1 MSYSKR
7 IYDSAL
13 KGVPELAF
21 NNTYDVDF
29 VAHQTLETRDQLFT
43 RCLEV
48 QKRNCG
54 INIVAGKMNEFK
66 QNFSLARTFDL
77 PISTYF
83 KRIENKFLNFFS
95 EKDALYTLSLQEDPI
110 VYPTK
115 DEIAKGY
122 PFSPYYSEIL
132 PKQGCQYRHYTLY
145 DVCKNNRLFQRRLL
159 FYFRHDEPP
168 AMETSLYMDLLVI
181 PTRNCTYLAI
191 QVTGNGSM
199 QESYLKTLIEKKT
212 DWYIYET
219 KAGNLWLNT
228 TYPTSSFI
236 IDENYAFVP
245 HQFTETGGSS
255 RPSNSPYYTTGANG
269 YLLAIPDSV
278 GCWKVTDATY
288 EKSSNGTYGY
298 KIEKSFIDGLSGSIK
313 VMVLNERQLGH
324 VIHIAS
330 RSYSTMRIGSPT
342 GVFQIELQKNPIPP
356 ENILC
361 FLQDPT
367 TKTLYP
373 MPDAKI
379 TFWYPN
385 VYQVDYREL
394 DYEDPFI
401 YAFAYYDPD
410 ASTQFINP
418 IANYMEYRG
427 LQYINDC
434 INDTHPAPITNYIPK
449 AYTYSIDDYQN
460 SELSK
465 LDKPYQYT
473 MNQDIWMLL
482 DDPNRYTDLF
492 RQVTTKL
499 TRHNTYFYEK
509 KASEIGVLNRRV
521 RDNRGQI
528 ANTSKQYDFDED
540 MSYIVVNTRSDYPI
554 PVMLFVDQYRIF
566 RTETYVEGF
575 KQYMYF
581 PYRLLQEDSVLSIE
595 VLDVGTSDLD
605 LTHASLHFG
614 AVGEDVPFPEEF
626 DHFAD
631 QNLLFYDADTKEII
645 PNSDFQYGIFVD
657 IEKDHILTS
666 ELEYLKTVNDEFVIT
681 GSHIKLTTANS
692 GFYKNVGT
700 RLSIQTIDLSGT
712 SIYTT
717 TYRNNHEKISNPVRQ
732 RDWEEDMLCI
742 EIEAHEACYPT
753 TMEIDGEVVQSSDLF
768 KYFEYDLNDKI
779 MREYLFFPKKYAT
792 ATSKIKIT
800 TLIAQSWEL
809 LKNHVS
815 FETTGE
821 ICIYTINPENVGRNI
836 VVQDTDFYRYLLFPQ
851 DSNQVTMSNFKLDP
865 KEDRFRIWRVKS
877 NRQGT
882 RVDPSDVSFTFSPNT
897 DAAIIIT
904 HSLTD
909 LEEGE
914 TVLVEYLPYRSNSKV
929 VFENPGG
936 FNKENI
942 LSLYGQ
948 VERPLDR
955 LNYEIYMNGL
965 LMPSSHCII
974 VTPTKLKFT
983 ESYSTAKVE
992 IVEKSHDPDVY
1003 GNRYRKMTLEE
1014 QLMTEDDAFSDWMAA
1029 HF

>member
-95 EKDALYTLSLQEDPI
+95 EKDALYTLSLQEDPV
-110 VYPTK
+110 VYPTT

-145 DVCKNNRLFQRRLL
+145 DVCKNNRFFQRRLL

-181 PTRNCTYLAI
+181 PTRTCTYLAI

-228 TYPTSSFI
+228 SYPTSSFI

-245 HQFTETGGSS
+245 HQFTETGGSN

-379 TFWYPN
+379 
-385 VYQVDYREL
+385 
-394 DYEDPFI
+394 
-401 YAFAYYDPD
+401 
-410 ASTQFINP
+410 S
-418 IANYMEYRG
+418 
-427 LQYINDC
+427 
-434 INDTHPAPITNYIPK
+434 DTHSVTNH
-449 AYTYSIDDYQN
+449 
-460 SELSK
+460 
-465 LDKPYQYT
+465 
-473 MNQDIWMLL
+473 
-482 DDPNRYTDLF
+482 R
-492 RQVTTKL
+492 
-499 TRHNTYFYEK
+499 
-509 KASEIGVLNRRV
+509 
-521 RDNRGQI
+521 
-528 ANTSKQYDFDED
+528 
-540 MSYIVVNTRSDYPI
+540 
-554 PVMLFVDQYRIF
+554 
-566 RTETYVEGF
+566 
-575 KQYMYF
+575 
-581 PYRLLQEDSVLSIE
+581 
-595 VLDVGTSDLD
+595 
-605 LTHASLHFG
+605 
-614 AVGEDVPFPEEF
+614 
-626 DHFAD
+626 
-631 QNLLFYDADTKEII
+631 
-645 PNSDFQYGIFVD
+645 
-657 IEKDHILTS
+657 
-666 ELEYLKTVNDEFVIT
+666 
-681 GSHIKLTTANS
+681 
-692 GFYKNVGT
+692 
-700 RLSIQTIDLSGT
+700 
-712 SIYTT
+712 
-717 TYRNNHEKISNPVRQ
+717 
-732 RDWEEDMLCI
+732 
-742 EIEAHEACYPT
+742 
-753 TMEIDGEVVQSSDLF
+753 
-768 KYFEYDLNDKI
+768 
-779 MREYLFFPKKYAT
+779 
-792 ATSKIKIT
+792 
-800 TLIAQSWEL
+800 
-809 LKNHVS
+809 
-815 FETTGE
+815 
-821 ICIYTINPENVGRNI
+821 
-836 VVQDTDFYRYLLFPQ
+836 
-851 DSNQVTMSNFKLDP
+851 
-865 KEDRFRIWRVKS
+865 
-877 NRQGT
+877 
-882 RVDPSDVSFTFSPNT
+882 
-897 DAAIIIT
+897 
-904 HSLTD
+904 
-909 LEEGE
+909 
-914 TVLVEYLPYRSNSKV
+914 V
-929 VFENPGG
+929 VF
-936 FNKENI
+936 
-942 LSLYGQ
+942 
-948 VERPLDR
+948 
-955 LNYEIYMNGL
+955 
-965 LMPSSHCII
+965 
-974 VTPTKLKFT
+974 
-983 ESYSTAKVE
+983 TA
-992 IVEKSHDPDVY
+992 
-1003 GNRYRKMTLEE
+1003 LF
-1014 QLMTEDDAFSDWMAA
+1014 QF
-1029 HF
+1029 